1 MDELRAAQ
9 PAANRPDDGQI
20 PYHQAYFG
28 CCSRTVMTRQD
39 IAQPKFC
46 PFCGK
51 AIYDGS
57 ITEDHYRKQPV
68 PAEGAQAWLIERPG
82 PEWATCWSGGFEWTK
97 DSLKAIRFCRREDA
111 NQVAELFEFEDVR
124 ITEHT
129 WE

>member
-9 PAANRPDDGQI
+9 DAPDPIGCKCDEFPECTHALYFYMGVKHASRLNPA
-20 PYHQAYFG
+20 
-28 CCSRTVMTRQD
+28 
-39 IAQPKFC
+39 
-46 PFCGK
+46 
-51 AIYDGS
+51 
-57 ITEDHYRKQPV
+57 QPV